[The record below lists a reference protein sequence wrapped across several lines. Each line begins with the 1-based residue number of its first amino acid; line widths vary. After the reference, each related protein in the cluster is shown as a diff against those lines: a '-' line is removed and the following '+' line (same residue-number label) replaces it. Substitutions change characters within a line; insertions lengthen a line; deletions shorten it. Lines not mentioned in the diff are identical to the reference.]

1 MMVDREGIHLCGA
14 QTVYT
19 LYARDAFRVV
29 RGSVHIYLVEHSQE
43 GMSRRNACVCR
54 VDAGSE
60 LVIPAFASMPAG
72 EEMWCFALEADE
84 EGAEL
89 RRVPFEE
96 GQLARFLRASGAPA
110 SLLELLE
117 ARLQP
122 IPEGIAPGGKPAE
135 DTLLIPE
142 AASFAA
148 DCPGES
154 YCVES
159 GTVYVFL
166 VPVTESGLSERKEFL
181 CKAGPGDSFAIPGLH
196 YEANGRLWQLSLEAG
211 GGAAR
216 LLRMGCTRVARE
228 KFLSAVQAQSGSG
241 TAESEFLMEAYLH
254 EGFEESLV
262 QYYVHR
268 TELADAIRE
277 SRQSRHKEDIQQRV
291 QSAIRSGTGDRASP
305 ESSGDAPV
313 IQALRYLCRRGG
325 IPLDEEKLGQ
335 YRPGMPLPELAR
347 RCGLLCREVELE
359 GEWFRNDCGLLIGRL
374 DGRPVACIPRESNGY
389 RLYDPAAGREVRLGA
404 QLAGQIHPR
413 VYALGRALPAGSLRR
428 RDIVLYV
435 LRGVRK
441 AELLKLALF
450 SVLCMPAALLL
461 PLLVQGIFDSCIPM
475 GDSALL
481 VKMCLLVCMFMLS
494 RMVFSLLAERKGV
507 HICARAG
514 RELQNAMLARVFE
527 LPERLIA
534 RYESG
539 NLAQHIQAF
548 GSVAGRVTARAIA
561 LVISAAYAPIILLQM
576 AYFNAALVPGAV
588 LLAAVCCLVLFALSM
603 PALKY
608 RKTASEK
615 NGEAASR
622 LQQFLGGIEKIQ
634 MAGAEDHVLL
644 ASIQPVA
651 GQQRASID
659 AERTLGLWRGLR
671 DAGGVLLAAA
681 LLLLFLRSGGAL
693 SFGSL
698 AAFGIAFGALT
709 SAMLDG
715 VNGLMEY
722 RLLQMKLARLRPLIE
737 AEPETDMDCGAESVD
752 RLEGRI
758 TLEHVAFSYS
768 PDGEPV
774 LRDVSFDIQPGEY
787 VGLVGCSGSGKSTIF
802 NLLLGFDSPQAGRV
816 LFDGRDIS
824 TLNRRAL
831 RRQMGVVLQDERLI
845 AGSIYENVMITSS
858 APSREAAEAAVERV
872 GLKAEIDAMPMRM
885 DTVLHESFETLSGG
899 QRQRILLA
907 RAMADEPRVL
917 LLDEATSA
925 LDNIT
930 QAVVCRS
937 LKQMEATRLV
947 ISHRPAALEDCD
959 RILVLDG
966 GRIVEEGSYAQLYAA
981 RGLFYEMVR
990 QQEADLEEKEI

>member
-19 LYARDAFRVV
+19 LCAQDAFRVV
-29 RGSVHIYLVEHSQE
+29 QGSVHIYLVEHSQE
-43 GMSRRNACVCR
+43 GMSQRSTCVCR

-60 LVIPAFASMPAG
+60 LVIPAYVALSAG
-72 EEMWCFALEADE
+72 DEMWCFAIEADE

-89 RRVPFEE
+89 LRVPFEE
-96 GQLARFLRASGAPA
+96 GQLVRFLHASGASD
-110 SLLELLE
+110 SLVELLE
-117 ARLQP
+117 ASP
-122 IPEGIAPGGKPAE
+122 PHIPEGLAPREKPAE

-142 AASFAA
+142 AASFTA

-159 GTVYVFL
+159 GAVYVFL

-181 CKAGPGDSFAIPGLH
+181 CKAGPGDSFAVPGLH
-196 YEANGRLWQLSLEAG
+196 YEANGRLWQLSLEAE

-228 KFLSAVQAQSGSG
+228 KFLLAVQAQSCGG

-262 QYYVHR
+262 QYYVHK

-313 IQALRYLCRRGG
+313 IRALKYLCRKGG
-325 IPLDEEKLGQ
+325 IPLAEEKLGHC
-335 YRPGMPLPELAR
+335 RPGMPLPELAR
-347 RCGLLCREVELE
+347 QCGLLCREVELE
-359 GEWFRNDCGLLIGRL
+359 GDWFRNDCGLLIGRM
-374 DGRPVACIPRESNGY
+374 DDRPVACIPRKRNGY
-389 RLYDPAAGREVRLGA
+389 RLYDPAAGREVRLDA
-404 QLAGQIHPR
+404 QLAGQVYPR
-413 VYALGRALPAGSLRR
+413 AYAVGRALPDGSLRR
-428 RDIVLYV
+428 RDIILYV
-435 LRGVRK
+435 LHGVQK
-441 AELLKLALF
+441 AELFQIALC
-450 SVLCMPAALLL
+450 SMLCIPAALLL
-461 PLLVQGIFDSCIPM
+461 PLLVQKIFDFCIPM
-475 GDSALL
+475 SDSALL
-481 VKMCLLVCMFMLS
+481 VKTCLIVCIFMLS
-494 RMVFSLLAERKGV
+494 HTVFSLLAGRKGV
-507 HICARAG
+507 HICAHAG
-514 RELQNAMLARVFE
+514 RELQNAMLARIFE

-548 GSVAGRVTARAIA
+548 GGVAARVAARTIT
-561 LVISAAYAPIILLQM
+561 LGTSAAYVPIALLQM
-576 AYFNAALVPGAV
+576 AYFDAALVPGAV
-588 LLAAVCCLVLFALSM
+588 LMAVVCCLVCFALSL
-603 PALKY
+603 PALQY
-608 RKTASEK
+608 QKTVSEK
-615 NGEAASR
+615 NGEVASR
-622 LQQFLGGIEKIQ
+622 LQQFLGGVEKIQ

-644 ASIQPVA
+644 ASIEPVA
-651 GQQRASID
+651 AQQRASMD
-659 AERTLGLWRGLR
+659 AGRTLGLWRGLR
-671 DAGGVLLAAA
+671 DAGSVLLAAA
-681 LLLLFLRSGGAL
+681 LLLLFLLSGDAL
-693 SFGSL
+693 SFGRL
-698 AAFGIAFGALT
+698 AAFGVAFGVLI

-715 VNGLMEY
+715 VDGLMEY
-722 RLLQMKLARLRPLIE
+722 RVLEMKLTRLRPLIE
-737 AEPETDMDCGAESVD
+737 AEPETDTGGDAEPID

-758 TLEHVAFSYS
+758 TLEHAAFSYS

-824 TLNRRAL
+824 ALNRRAL
-831 RRQMGVVLQDERLI
+831 RRQMGVVLQDESLI

-885 DTVLHESFETLSGG
+885 DTMLHESFETLSGG
-899 QRQRILLA
+899 QKQRILLA
-907 RAMADEPRVL
+907 RAIADEPRVL

-937 LKQMEATRLV
+937 LRQMKATRLV

-959 RILVLDG
+959 RILVLDK
-966 GRIVEEGSYAQLYAA
+966 GRIVEEGSYAQLYDG

-990 QQEADLEEKEI
+990 QQEADLEE